1 MGLGIGYF
9 SPVTLIPKAQP
20 KFIETLRKQA
30 EFTDEQLEKFL
41 EFWEIKTVR
50 KKDFH
55 LRPGETC
62 KATAYVNKGCLRR
75 YIVNEHAKEVI
86 VNFALEDWWIG
97 DLESFFLQKPTI
109 YYVQAL
115 EDSELLLLS
124 RENFL
129 LACEAFPK
137 YKAFHQ
143 EKMQRSHFAT
153 LKRISVTT
161 SGTPEERYLLLAQQQ
176 QQLFQRVPLHYIASY
191 LGIEPESLSRLRKRL
206 TAKP

>member
-1 MGLGIGYF
+1 ML
-9 SPVTLIPKAQP
+9 TLDKVQP
-20 KFIETLRKQA
+20 KFLETLRKQA

-41 EFWEIKTVR
+41 R
-50 KKDFH
+50 KWSVKLLKKKELH
-55 LRPGETC
+55 LQVGDVC

-75 YIVNEHAKEVI
+75 YVINEHDKEVI

-97 DLESFFLQKPTI
+97 DLESFFLEQPTRFYI
-109 YYVQAL
+109 QAL
-115 EDSELLLLS
+115 EDSELLMLS
-124 RENFL
+124 RENFMK
-129 LACEAFPK
+129 ACEEFPK

-161 SGTPEERYLLLAQQQ
+161 SGTPEEKYLLLAKEQP
-176 QQLFQRVPLHYIASY
+176 QLFQRVPLHYIASY

-206 TAKP
+206 TEKA